1 MVRLTREV
9 RLTIPPSSE
18 YLKGRVGNS
27 WGGWPVS
34 DLLLPAVR
42 VQVTLQGNVDSQS
55 GYLCNIRTIDEA
67 VRGCLL
73 SATESLATES
83 HPPGLISA
91 VDWLKFF
98 WGSLVGHFPNE
109 ARLVELALCPS
120 PWQSWKT
127 SVTEYPMF
135 LLTRQYEFSAAH
147 RLHNPQL
154 ADSANRQMF
163 GKCNNP
169 LGHGHNYVV
178 EVSILMGEEHLAKT
192 AGESVTGILDERV
205 RTNVV
210 DRLDHRHLNE
220 EIEEFRNLNPTV
232 ENIAVVVWKWL
243 KGSPLPG
250 QLKNVRVYETP
261 KTWADYFEVVN

>member
-42 VQVTLQGNVDSQS
+42 VQLTLEGEVDGPS

-67 VRGCLL
+67 VRGCLAF
-73 SATESLATES
+73 ATESFANDS
-83 HPPGLISA
+83 RPPMPLTA
-91 VDWLKFF
+91 VDWLNFF
-98 WGSLVGHFPNE
+98 WGRLVGHFPKE
-109 ARLVELALCPS
+109 TRLIELALCPS

-127 SVTEYPMF
+127 SVTEYPMI

-154 ADSANRQMF
+154 ADSANRQLF

-178 EVSILMGEEHLAKT
+178 EVSILMGEENLAKS
-192 AGESVTGILDERV
+192 AGESVTGVLDERV

-220 EIEEFRNLNPTV
+220 EIEEFRKLNPTV

-243 KGSPLPG
+243 KEVPLPG

-261 KTWADYFEVVN
+261 KTWADHFEAVE